1 MKLFLSMWFLISGLI
16 GHNAFSQTYTANVTG
31 TCWSVRLG
39 PAFSQN
45 YNADLSGYVTE
56 FSTYDGTNG
65 TVQGGRR
72 ADGTI
77 ESVRFLSGELK
88 PLAPGNST
96 YYADFGD
103 WGEEE
108 GGVVSYGYFRVN
120 FPANVMNTDSDS
132 DGLPDFLERNSA
144 MSLSNNITVYD
155 ESPNGL
161 VDNSQSIVLLRTAG
175 NYLGNYT
182 NHAPWFAGATPFTG
196 TFEILGASGT
206 VAINPNSQTISFQTT
221 SFDNSETSTISSTPY
236 VVQADGK
243 VRMSNV
249 TIVNTKTTTSQV
261 TLSTATDILLEKL
274 GINQAK
280 GSLRFA
286 DGDTYTPYADF
297 QDYHVQLTN
306 LDQQAFA
313 PRISSLANTNHLVGQ
328 AFSFQPSAT
337 HAPSF
342 WSATNLPGG
351 LSINSSSGLISGT
364 PTNSGSWTISVV
376 ASNTW
381 GGTTNTFGLT
391 VVSLA
396 SNWFGSLAPTNLAP
410 DGMTYLLKYAY
421 GGRTNSHDGDL
432 RPSMGSQSNQMTFT
446 FFARTNDTN
455 LSILPVSGTN
465 LADPAS
471 WSTSNLTVVSAGTTN
486 RNGETLAIRRVTL
499 PLTNNPEKRFVRLQ
513 VQLKNP

>member
-1 MKLFLSMWFLISGLI
+1 
-16 GHNAFSQTYTANVTG
+16 
-31 TCWSVRLG
+31 
-39 PAFSQN
+39 
-45 YNADLSGYVTE
+45 
-56 FSTYDGTNG
+56 
-65 TVQGGRR
+65 
-72 ADGTI
+72 
-77 ESVRFLSGELK
+77 
-88 PLAPGNST
+88 
-96 YYADFGD
+96 
-103 WGEEE
+103 
-108 GGVVSYGYFRVN
+108 
-120 FPANVMNTDSDS
+120 MNTDSDS

-155 ESPNGL
+155 ESPNGS
-161 VDNSQSIVLLRTAG
+161 VDNSQSIVLLRAVG
-175 NYLGNYT
+175 SYLGNYT
-182 NHAPWFAGATPFTG
+182 NHAPLFTDATPFTG
-196 TFEILGASGT
+196 TFELSGVTGT
-206 VAINPNSQTISFQTT
+206 VTINPNAQTLRFQTT
-221 SFDNSETSTISSTPY
+221 AFDGSETSDSGDAAYI
-236 VVQADGK
+236 VQSDGT
-243 VRMSNV
+243 VRMAHV
-249 TIVNTKTTTSQV
+249 PITNTKTNSVKTTS
-261 TLSTATDILLEKL
+261 TASLIVLQKL
-274 GINQAK
+274 GGNQAK
-280 GSLRFA
+280 GSLRLV
-286 DGDTYTPYADF
+286 DGDLDTPYPDF
-297 QDYHVQLTN
+297 QDYHIQLTS
-306 LDQQAFA
+306 LDQRAFA
-313 PRISSLANTNHLVGQ
+313 PRITTLANTNHLVGQ

-396 SNWFGSLAPTNLAP
+396 SNWFGSLAPTNTAP